1 MKVVFTPSFQFPL
14 NLTIGKIYEVVSLD
28 NKVGNE
34 KSPTKDYYLIKND
47 KGHHYTYYKENFTE
61 LSVYRKNQIDKIIS
75 K

>member
-1 MKVVFTPSFQFPL
+1 MKVVFTPIDNIIPI

-47 KGHHYTYYKENFTE
+47 EGHHYSYWKGNFSSLE
-61 LSVYRKNQIDKIIS
+61 EWRKDQIDKII
-75 K
+75 